1 MIVREHYKTRSDGVE
16 LWRTYS
22 DAGYL
27 IRQVETG
34 AEYSEAIDIADA
46 PYTYTET
53 DKLDV
58 SGIEPIPAERGMEY
72 VYGQYYTDPE
82 DSALYLCGVP
92 GQESTGT
99 VVLDY
104 LPHEMAGL
112 YFTKME

>member
-16 LWRTYS
+16 LYRTYS

-53 DKLDV
+53 DNLIPDDFD
-58 SGIEPIPAERGMEY
+58 IETASVEQLRERL
-72 VYGQYYTDPE
+72 TDTE
-82 DSALYLCGVP
+82 TAAKILLG
-92 GQESTGT
+92 EEAT
-99 VVLDY
+99 
-104 LPHEMAGL
+104 
-112 YFTKME
+112 